1 MLFRSLLYL
10 FIFYLRFTYLISKK
24 PFEFGRVFDKWK
36 IWRRER
42 EGERERETCMRVC
55 VWWGGRGLCE
65 RVDEKKVK
73 EKKTV
78 FGFGYVKQRGR
89 KYRE

>member
-1 MLFRSLLYL
+1 MIRDSCGNVLLRTVVASTSAVAM
-10 FIFYLRFTYLISKK
+10 IK
-24 PFEFGRVFDKWK
+24 K
-36 IWRRER
+36 IWSRKR

-73 EKKTV
+73 GKKKV
-78 FGFGYVKQRGR
+78 FGFG
-89 KYRE
+89 